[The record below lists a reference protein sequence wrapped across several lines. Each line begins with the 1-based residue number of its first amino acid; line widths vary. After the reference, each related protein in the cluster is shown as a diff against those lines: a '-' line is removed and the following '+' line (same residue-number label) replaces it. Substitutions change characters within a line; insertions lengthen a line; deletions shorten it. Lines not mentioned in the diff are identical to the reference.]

1 MAAPRTARQSRA
13 DGGRSSGDAAQ
24 PPPRRGAAT
33 AETRRSHRRDSA
45 QCRGPAAATP
55 GAPAQTIRYMFAVSK
70 TPYEDFRYSFT
81 FGTPGDFSTVQRPE
95 FDAAK
100 AAGDLDAGL
109 GRLPILEYPRPRR
122 TLPSRNPVHVVAA
135 STEYPRRG
143 RGVAAAGLRWR
154 PPPRNIHVAAVAAIR
169 RGDRHGMTDQP
180 RRYNGAKIGQSKTI
194 ERFVAG
200 ETGMNGDGPVEAALV
215 DAMCEN
221 IRDVK
226 DMYQK
231 AKTADDTKA
240 EYPRPAR
247 KSIRS
252 WRRCR
257 GDVDS
262 PWRRVAA
269 TTRE

>member
-1 MAAPRTARQSRA
+1 
-13 DGGRSSGDAAQ
+13 
-24 PPPRRGAAT
+24 
-33 AETRRSHRRDSA
+33 
-45 QCRGPAAATP
+45 
-55 GAPAQTIRYMFAVSK
+55 MFAVSK

-109 GRLPILEYPRPRR
+109 GRLPILE
-122 TLPSRNPVHVVAA
+122 
-135 STEYPRRG
+135 
-143 RGVAAAGLRWR
+143 
-154 PPPRNIHVAAVAAIR
+154 
-169 RGDRHGMTDQP
+169 
-180 RRYNGAKIGQSKTI
+180 YNGAKIGQSKTI

-240 EYPRPAR
+240 EYFATKMPEFMAKVEKTCQNTGCWLVGSKVSLADAAMYVFIKEFFDNKEGAWAALKECPKIRAAVEAFGALPEVTAWAAARP
-247 KSIRS
+247 
-252 WRRCR
+252 
-257 GDVDS
+257 D
-262 PWRRVAA
+262 
-269 TTRE
+269 TMF